1 MGTLASTWKDI
12 WTVWNIWEFSPE
24 HMRFWSRHQGLE
36 SLLLES
42 LHSPSHCFGTRLH
55 PLSLLPSSFW
65 NLLRKVVHPVH
76 PVHNPKLH
84 VKIGTPLLLR
94 NLSQQIWGSCF
105 RLVKGEIPWLC
116 WQVIQNRKTWWL
128 KRALNWKPF
137 YSKYV
142 EILVHVNGVWM
153 TSDPLWCQN
162 V

>member
-65 NLLRKVVHPVH
+65 NLLRKLVHPVH

-84 VKIGTPLLLR
+84 FKIGPPLLLLKESESK
-94 NLSQQIWGSCF
+94 NLGIMFQTCE
-105 RLVKGEIPWLC
+105 RRDTHTLL
-116 WQVIQNRKTWWL
+116 
-128 KRALNWKPF
+128 
-137 YSKYV
+137 
-142 EILVHVNGVWM
+142 
-153 TSDPLWCQN
+153 TSDSKQKDLVAKEGFELKALLFQICRNPGAC
-162 V
+162 